1 MFHLPIRIMYEPI
14 QHFLTLTMETVVI
27 FGYGGLIVHY
37 IATLLASKQMNPSEK
52 LTAEIAPDFVPLL
65 NEIASFP
72 AVAESAATQEP
83 TEEQRLTSSLQVKAE
98 FASNIQL
105 DTDTLNLPFIQVDSL
120 SLRQC
125 RTVIRSL
132 NSTLQRSE
140 HIRLKLNK
148 KDVPLDSLKFQIK
161 KHFEHRP
168 QQVVSLIEQIL
179 RAS

>member
-1 MFHLPIRIMYEPI
+1 MYEHI
-14 QHFLTLTMETVVI
+14 QHFLTLTIETVVI

-37 IATLLASKQMNPSEK
+37 LATLLASKRMNHSEK
-52 LTAEIAPDFVPLL
+52 LSAELAPDFVPLL

-72 AVAESAATQEP
+72 AVAECAATPEP
-83 TEEQRLTSSLQVKAE
+83 TEEQRLTSSLQEVKAE

-120 SLRQC
+120 TLRQC
-125 RTVIRSL
+125 RTVIRAL
-132 NSTLQRSE
+132 NSTLPRNE

-148 KDVPLDSLKFQIK
+148 KDVPADSLKFQIN

-179 RAS
+179 KAS